1 MARPPLVDGFT
12 KCKDTHQNFLVF
24 FLVIPSGYHRK
35 KTEKEALW
43 GQHSVLQKGPRN
55 SQGKSTQG
63 KVPCNY
69 TEKNQ
74 SKD

>member
-1 MARPPLVDGFT
+1 VEGGPEVGLIMARPPLVDGFT

-43 GQHSVLQKGPRN
+43 GQHSVLQKAPETAKEN
-55 SQGKSTQG
+55 LH
-63 KVPCNY
+63 
-69 TEKNQ
+69 
-74 SKD
+74 